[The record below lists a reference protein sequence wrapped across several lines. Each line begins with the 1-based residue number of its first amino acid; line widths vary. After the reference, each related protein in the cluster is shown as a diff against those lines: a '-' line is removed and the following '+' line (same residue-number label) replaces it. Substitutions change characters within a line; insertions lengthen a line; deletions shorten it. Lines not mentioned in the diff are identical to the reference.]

1 MECQICLIEVEG
13 EQWGIIPVEVK
24 ELDENPDN
32 DWVDFVHDHVALVVH
47 PYCMNEAVECYT
59 QELADGFLENAYIE
73 EAKRD

>member
-13 EQWGIIPVEVK
+13 EQWGIIPVEIK
-24 ELDENPDN
+24 RLDGGTDH
-32 DWVDFVHDHVALVVH
+32 DWIDVADEVAFFVH

-59 QELADGFLENAYIE
+59 QELADGFLQNAYIE